1 MNGYE
6 LWRGESL
13 LDGSPIV
20 FLGTGYEKGS
30 QNAKTGAMVQTW
42 ILRSDMPPVEALR
55 SGADETICGDCPLR
69 GELGKSR
76 GCYVN
81 VYWAPTQIY
90 RAWSLG
96 KYGDLK
102 GNLGSVRELHVGRS
116 VRLGAYGDPAAVPFE
131 VLSSCVERADNYTG
145 YTHQWMKP
153 ETDPRLQLLCM
164 ASCETLSEMREA
176 NRRGWRTFRT
186 IGAVE
191 DVRTRELAGRGRE
204 ILCPASKEAGHRTTC
219 EACGLCKG
227 AGEAAN
233 IAIVVHGAG
242 KSFARKLTQ
251 EEEEV
256 RRAA

>member
-13 LDGSPIV
+13 LDGEPIV
-20 FLGTGYEKGS
+20 LLGTGYDKDS
-30 QNAKTGAMVQTW
+30 QNVKTGAMIQTW

-102 GNLGSVRELHVGRS
+102 GNHREIRDLHAGRS
-116 VRLGAYGDPAAVPFE
+116 VRLGSYGDPAAVPFE
-131 VLSSCVERADNYTG
+131 VLSSCTEASDNHTG

-153 ETDPRLQLLCM
+153 ETDPRLKLLCM
-164 ASCETLSEMREA
+164 ASVETLSEMREA
-176 NRRGWRTFRT
+176 HRNGWRTFRT
-186 IGAVE
+186 VAETGQLVSSRGA
-191 DVRTRELAGRGRE
+191 DRE

-242 KSFARKLTQ
+242 KRFARVLTQ

-256 RRAA
+256 HRAA